1 MYHKVAFFLNLQKLS
16 KGCFVKKDNL
26 ESAFLRKKLKVYVEK
41 YLVQNNELSFETYQF
56 WTCIFSVSIFSDLA
70 NFEAYNKK
78 IFKKAK
84 NVILSILIL
93 LICCDLANLRD
104 FI

>member
-26 ESAFLRKKLKVYVEK
+26 ESDFLRKKLKVYVEK

-56 WTCIFSVSIFSDLA
+56 FSISIFSDLA

-78 IFKKAK
+78 IFKKK
-84 NVILSILIL
+84 
-93 LICCDLANLRD
+93 
-104 FI
+104 